1 MSVRKLRLQKG
12 WSQSQLAEFSGLSVR
27 TIQRI
32 ERGQPAGMESLKS
45 LAAVF
50 EIDLNTLK
58 EEADMTT
65 TSNAS
70 TPHNY
75 DEEAAINYVKD
86 LKSFYT
92 NLAIYIF
99 LIPCLWALN
108 LYVSPGY
115 MWIWWVI
122 MGWGFGIVSHGLT
135 VFEVTNLF
143 GPGWEKR
150 QIEKRLGR
158 KL

>member
-12 WSQSQLAEFSGLSVR
+12 WSQDQLAEFSGLSVR

-32 ERGQPAGMESLKS
+32 ERGQPAGLESLKS
-45 LAAVF
+45 LAAAFDV
-50 EIDLNTLK
+50 ELNTING
-58 EEADMTT
+58 ESDMPTNNHAA
-65 TSNAS
+65 TS
-70 TPHNY
+70 HHL
-75 DEEAAINYVKD
+75 DEEAAILYVRD

-92 NLAIYIF
+92 NLATYIF

-115 MWIWWVI
+115 LWIGWVI
-122 MGWGFGIVSHGLT
+122 MGWGIGIVFHGLT

-143 GPGWEKR
+143 GPGWEKK